1 MIEPRQTSNAPS
13 MHRYGV
19 ASAVLWL
26 LLASTPGPAWAQSW
40 IAASDSW
47 FNAANWNPA
56 TVPLAGATVFVNN
69 GGTALLNTTLS
80 GGATSTALL
89 GSLNLGADIGGTGP
103 VSGRVTSTGV
113 ALHAASALRAGV
125 AGGGTNSFVEGV
137 LNITGAGATFGSV
150 DVANLFSQG
159 VSAQVRGDVRVA
171 GSVSVDGFQQV
182 GRVFGAQ
189 RGSLAQGSLVADSL
203 QGQVQGTFWIVGTV
217 TGTDPNQVGS
227 RSVAEVVAGGSGTL
241 TLASGV
247 NTLVG
252 TTLGTD
258 RVVEAGTAF
267 VNEARG
273 KVELAGTL
281 ATAGDQAQLLVGRSF
296 GGVVDGNLQVGT
308 LAMGSDRFATV
319 SVGTSTADGSA
330 KGRIDVAQGDLRHS
344 GALEV
349 GQTVSG
355 LADGAIDLGNGALRG
370 NGSGAARV
378 GFAFGPGGAVAQ
390 ATGSVVAAGGFTGHT
405 SYDVG
410 VLLGNA
416 GAGSLAQ
423 GKLIGQADAG
433 VGNTGNVNVGLLTT
447 NANAAGASTADGEMR
462 TAGSLG
468 MNGVLQVGQ
477 MFGGA
482 AGSTAR
488 GVLQVGGDVGT
499 AQGGV
504 WAVGNVTGNSPD
516 QVGSQ
521 SFAEMTVGGSMVL
534 APGVT
539 SVIGTTLVIDRRV
552 DGAGTA
558 INQAEGRVAIG
569 GTLATAGAQ
578 GALLVGRTLGGR
590 VDGHLQVGTLAMG
603 SDRFSGVRIG
613 TSTVG
618 DATGYLEINGGGLR
632 TATLDIGRSNGGTA
646 DGRLQLNNA
655 ALQADTVLA
664 GTDTGRAEIALT
676 DSQGTVSGDFTL
688 ELGLLTLD
696 RSLLAVGDEFRLG
709 AGSTLQLGLDGLA
722 RGTEYGAIDALLAYL
737 DGQLVVDFSDL
748 DFGASSM
755 VFDLIVADF
764 GFTGDFAGTAF
775 LGLNSGYQALTG
787 IFNIGGEAQVYRL
800 TLARLDVP
808 EPASLAL
815 VVLALFALGASRV
828 QSRAGRWRSG

>member
-1 MIEPRQTSNAPS
+1 
-13 MHRYGV
+13 
-19 ASAVLWL
+19 
-26 LLASTPGPAWAQSW
+26 
-40 IAASDSW
+40 
-47 FNAANWNPA
+47 
-56 TVPLAGATVFVNN
+56 
-69 GGTALLNTTLS
+69 
-80 GGATSTALL
+80 
-89 GSLNLGADIGGTGP
+89 
-103 VSGRVTSTGV
+103 
-113 ALHAASALRAGV
+113 
-125 AGGGTNSFVEGV
+125 
-137 LNITGAGATFGSV
+137 
-150 DVANLFSQG
+150 
-159 VSAQVRGDVRVA
+159 VA
-171 GSVSVDGFQQV
+171 GSVSVNGFQQV
-182 GRVFGAQ
+182 GQVLNAR
-189 RGSLAQGSLVADSL
+189 RGSFAEGSLVADSL

-296 GGVVDGNLQVGT
+296 GGVVDGSLQVGT
-308 LAMGSDRFATV
+308 LAMGNDRFATV

-355 LADGAIDLGNGALRG
+355 IADGAIDLGNGALRG
-370 NGSGAARV
+370 NGSGASRV

-433 VGNTGNVNVGLLTT
+433 VGNTGNVNVGLLAT

-504 WAVGNVTGNSPD
+504 WAVGNVFGNSPD

-534 APGVT
+534 AGGVN
-539 SVIGTTLVIDRRV
+539 SVIGTTLVIDRRA

-558 INQAEGRVAIG
+558 INQAPPRQNGCRLIHA
-569 GTLATAGAQ
+569 A
-578 GALLVGRTLGGR
+578 
-590 VDGHLQVGTLAMG
+590 
-603 SDRFSGVRIG
+603 SGCLNCAFEWASTTESRSG
-613 TSTVG
+613 STV
-618 DATGYLEINGGGLR
+618 
-632 TATLDIGRSNGGTA
+632 
-646 DGRLQLNNA
+646 
-655 ALQADTVLA
+655 
-664 GTDTGRAEIALT
+664 
-676 DSQGTVSGDFTL
+676 
-688 ELGLLTLD
+688 
-696 RSLLAVGDEFRLG
+696 
-709 AGSTLQLGLDGLA
+709 
-722 RGTEYGAIDALLAYL
+722 
-737 DGQLVVDFSDL
+737 
-748 DFGASSM
+748 
-755 VFDLIVADF
+755 
-764 GFTGDFAGTAF
+764 
-775 LGLNSGYQALTG
+775 
-787 IFNIGGEAQVYRL
+787 
-800 TLARLDVP
+800 P
-808 EPASLAL
+808 C
-815 VVLALFALGASRV
+815 
-828 QSRAGRWRSG
+828 